1 MSNPNT
7 ILYIVFL
14 IIALIG
20 FDLLIYKRIAANKIW
35 KNKTTKHLR
44 KLLTAI
50 SAKMNCVGAVIETVD
65 LLPIC
70 KIQKYQN
77 RNSWGLN
84 ITAEEIENEEL
95 FNSLSLWNVQKIE
108 KLLLDKNYNL
118 VIDMGNNLEDSIEVI
133 KIIISKKCKV
143 NINNKVKLNFLL
155 ENRSA
160 NLPK

>member
-20 FDLLIYKRIAANKIW
+20 FDLLIYKRIASNKIW
-35 KNKTTKHLR
+35 KNKTTKYLR

-70 KIQKYQN
+70 KIEKYQN

-143 NINNKVKLNFLL
+143 NINNKVKLNFLF
-155 ENRSA
+155 ER
-160 NLPK
+160 K